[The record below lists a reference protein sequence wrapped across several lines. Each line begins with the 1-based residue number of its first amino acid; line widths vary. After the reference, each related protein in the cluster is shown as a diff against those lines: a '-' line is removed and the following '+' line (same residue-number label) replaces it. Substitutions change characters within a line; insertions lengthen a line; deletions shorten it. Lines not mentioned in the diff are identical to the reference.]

1 MGGLVLYFL
10 FIAVKFK
17 QPMRLPVLAVKARSC
32 EEAFLGEH
40 CCCSYMQLRSLVK
53 LEHTRK
59 NRKRNSLQLCEK
71 PKGSVLIALT

>member
-32 EEAFLGEH
+32 EEAFLGVH
-40 CCCSYMQLRSLVK
+40 CCCSYMQFRSLLK
-53 LEHTRK
+53 LSAVAGAHQE
-59 NRKRNSLQLCEK
+59 N
-71 PKGSVLIALT
+71 PKKK